1 MMKSPFH
8 HIRHAQELF
17 DHFHRNVH
25 HAFVIFVL
33 AMIGMLRWVS
43 HILTPT
49 SASRQR
55 WGFITSDFRDQ
66 NPTNENITYALFGD
80 GTPGST
86 AYTRLRDSSCIPTN
100 VQILPSNFS
109 WWVGNTNTIYILNP
123 WTYTITTSISSNTCS
138 ALIGRGDVYLRPA
151 SGSVVPVSI
160 GHSNV
165 IIDNI
170 KINGNNQTYTG
181 MTVGHLQN
189 VTINN
194 IDIYQSLWQGLYTNS
209 QMANVALHNSRI
221 YNNTNWI
228 LLQANLSL
236 GLTSNPSYITINN
249 SHIYNNTNWIQAYN
263 YKAENMSINNSQ
275 IYNNGY
281 GIIFGH
287 YVSMPCVALTTSYPT
302 TRDYNNS
309 INNSA
314 IYNNGYGIYT
324 YNCYELDDWS
334 TTSYTYTYNLN
345 NTYIYNNTYWIW
357 AWVPHMP
364 YYWTL
369 KFFSNSN
376 NTWGTAIL
384 TPWAWSPIRSD
395 WILDDSSAT
404 IDYDYVTNPQ
414 NGSWLRLLSWN
425 LLSLRWVRAFNA
437 VLKPIRYIFGLHIPK
452 QGTPVWYNNSILT
465 TYGSNQSDYFTTRY
479 IAEPESALSIPD
491 QSIVNQY
498 FGSGSIYTQN
508 RSTNGCSLSAFQ
520 VKTLNPWTFNNTN
533 NTFEDHTIYIL
544 SGGEYKSAATWNA
557 FVFNGNCIALVGAD
571 DTIFTKLVATNM
583 LYANNKRNI
592 ILDNIKI
599 DWTHIV
605 VWSTMLPNNS
615 VVTAIKFDGTTNNN
629 TINDVQAYNTAAYGI
644 YLGLGSHHNTL
655 MNVQTFNNNEAGIH
669 LYYASNYNVIN
680 NTQSYNNWSYG
691 IRFANGSSRNTMN
704 NFQTYNNGIGL
715 FWDLTT
721 QENIL
726 NRAVIYNNS
735 DAGIYFKNSSGN
747 ILNDVRIYNNTIGI
761 RTLYSSPGNKYYG
774 ELQMFANAN
783 GNFEGTTGN
792 DISFA
797 PWSSALFSLPGT
809 LNTGGTMSCLYAT
822 NPTLSW
828 TTLLNSSCSNT
839 GHNIAWFIS
848 PYNRNVNY
856 AFGLH
861 IYKQALPKR
870 YETGGALTSIPSQ
883 YDANK
888 YIAEV
893 FAIWD
898 DEPEGVYFDSTWA
911 AELNTRYSTNIYTAG
926 VLNIAIPITLTLSP
940 STATGYLVISWTS
953 VWTTGMIS
961 NGDTIQVK
969 VLSAT
974 GYNKTITGTLTI
986 GSIVTWF
993 TVTTR
998 GINQLPTTGSFAF
1011 TNMTSIPLNTITGG
1025 STIVSGLETGV
1036 YAAINFLPTTTT
1048 GRLEIYS
1055 WGIFINSWT
1064 TGLLVNNGNRI
1075 LALAQSSSGYAQ
1087 TVTGNV
1093 TIWLGA
1099 WSFTITTKWSDT
1111 TPPTIPTLT
1120 YPMSWEEMFFI
1131 TFEWAASTDTGAW
1144 IAWYEYQIA
1153 EDMNFLDIINT
1164 GFIATTTTW
1173 TAWSPNTSFD
1183 ETSWLYYRRIR
1194 AKDRDDNVSS
1204 RSNTWMFEVTAF
1216 DWREFAEQTNANLRT
1231 YYESDEITLEGIKAG
1246 ISVWASV
1253 DNDGTIYKNGTD
1265 RWTGVYVQND
1275 DELYLSVRSSNN
1287 YDRTISATLKIANRI
1302 LDFDVTTKD
1311 ESDDGCTLTS
1321 DDEETIQTIFDSL
1334 VNNYSWDE
1342 DRYDEFLTTMQSM
1355 LEDEIDFTND
1365 CNLEY
1370 LQNLIE
1376 EELGIPTWW
1385 NTGWWTISTWSHI
1398 APNCKEYAITY
1409 DAAIMGYTSP
1419 NLSIT
1424 TFFANRDSLTR
1435 YIDSKNPGDCHI
1447 NTYGVAS
1454 RAFTN
1459 TDPNKHIAPNGKI
1472 YFITME
1478 AGKYTSS
1485 NFIYRKYFTTLAEL
1499 RTYID
1504 RNNITSQVR
1513 SHQVDTSFTPQTF
1526 TAPNMKEYKIYKTDR
1541 WYMSYKLMK
1550 VQYFSSLTDIQS
1562 YINRNNPR

>member
-17 DHFHRNVH
+17 DHFHKNVH
-25 HAFVIFVL
+25 HAFFIFVL
-33 AMIGMLRWVS
+33 AMIGMLRGVS

-66 NPTNENITYALFGD
+66 HPTNENITYALFGD

-86 AYTRLRDSSCIPTN
+86 AYTRLRDSSCIPTS
-100 VQILPSNFS
+100 VQYISALNGLTWSA
-109 WWVGNTNTIYILNP
+109 NTIYIVNSWSYTL
-123 WTYTITTSISSNTCS
+123 TYPITLSSCS
-138 ALIGRGDVYLRPA
+138 ALIGRGDVY
-151 SGSVVPVSI
+151 I
-160 GHSNV
+160 KSNTWWFYPINAWSSQNQM

-170 KINGNNQTYTG
+170 KINWNNITTRWINFPL
-181 MTVGHLQN
+181 THSN
-189 VTINN
+189 STINN
-194 IDIYQSLWQGLYTNS
+194 IDVYQTTWYGIYLWSNTTNINLY
-209 QMANVALHNSRI
+209 NSRF
-221 YNNTNWI
+221 YNNTIWI
-228 LLQANLSL
+228 Y
-236 GLTSNPSYITINN
+236 TSNDKTINN
-249 SHIYNNTNWIQAYN
+249 CQFFNNTLWIDLWTTSTQFKNVA
-263 YKAENMSINNSQ
+263 INNSQ
-275 IYNNGY
+275 IYNNER
-281 GIIFGH
+281 GIQMWFDNPFCLATICPSCTGTIN
-287 YVSMPCVALTTSYPT
+287 YS
-302 TRDYNNS
+302 NS
-309 INNSA
+309 INNST
-314 IYNNGYGIYT
+314 IYNNVYGIYT
-324 YNCYELDDWS
+324 ACFEENDWW
-334 TTSYTYTYNLN
+334 TNTYSYTYHLN
-345 NTYIYNNTYWIW
+345 NTNIYNNNYGIRSKNS
-357 AWVPHMP
+357 VPTFP

-369 KFFSNSN
+369 NMFSNTN
-376 NTWGTAIL
+376 NTWWADTLLPGAGFSISSWADGSLDTTA
-384 TPWAWSPIRSD
+384 
-395 WILDDSSAT
+395 SAS
-404 IDYDYVTNPQ
+404 YDRVTNPQ
-414 NGSWLRLLSWN
+414 NGSWNRLLSWN
-425 LLSLRWVRAFNA
+425 YWNILQWPQWFN
-437 VLKPIRYIFGLHIPK
+437 VNKRPIRYIFWLNILK
-452 QGTPVWYNNSILT
+452 QIKPVWYHASTLEE
-465 TYGSNQSDYFTTRY
+465 YGINWADYKTINY
-479 IAEPESALSIPD
+479 IAEPESALSID
-491 QSIVNQY
+491 HQAIVQQY
-498 FGSGSIYTQN
+498 FWSGSIYTQN
-508 RSTNGCSLSAFQ
+508 RTTNGCSLSAFQ
-520 VKTLNPWTFNNTN
+520 VKTLDPWTFYSTN

-571 DTIFTKLVATNM
+571 DTIFTKLVASNM
-583 LYANNKRNI
+583 LYANNKHNI
-592 ILDNIKI
+592 IIDNVKI

-605 VWSTMLPNNS
+605 VWNTMLPNNS
-615 VVTAIKFDGTTNNN
+615 VVTAIKFNGTTNNN

-704 NFQTYNNGIGL
+704 NFQAYNNGIGL

-726 NRAVIYNNS
+726 NRAAIYNNS

-774 ELQMFANAN
+774 ELKMFANVS

-792 DISFA
+792 DMSFA

-822 NPTLSW
+822 NPTLSGS
-828 TTLLNSSCSNT
+828 TLLNSSCSNT

-848 PYNRNVNY
+848 PYDRNVNY
-856 AFGLH
+856 AFGLN
-861 IYKQALPKR
+861 IYKQAMPKR
-870 YETGGALTSIPSQ
+870 YETGGTLTSIPSQ

-893 FAIWD
+893 FAIRD
-898 DEPEGVYFDSTWA
+898 DDPEEVYFDSTWS
-911 AELNTRYSTNIYTAG
+911 AELHSRYSTNIYTAG
-926 VLNIAIPITLTLSP
+926 VLNISIPITLTLSP
-940 STATGYLVISWTS
+940 STATWYLVINWTS
-953 VWTTGMIS
+953 LWTTGMIS

-974 GYNKTITGTLTI
+974 GYNQTITGTLTL
-986 GSIVTWF
+986 GSVTTWF

-1011 TNMTSIPLNTITGG
+1011 TNMTSIPLNTITGS
-1025 STIVSGLETGV
+1025 STIVAGLETGV
-1036 YAAINFLPTTTT
+1036 YASISFSPSITT
-1048 GRLEIYS
+1048 GWVEIYS
-1055 WGIFINSWT
+1055 WSTFISSGT
-1064 TGLLVNNGNRI
+1064 TGQLVYNGNRI

-1093 TIWLGA
+1093 TIWRWTGT
-1099 WSFTITTKWSDT
+1099 FTLTTKWSDS
-1111 TPPTIPTLT
+1111 TPPTTPTLT
-1120 YPMSWEEMFFI
+1120 YPMSGEEMFFI
-1131 TFEWAASTDTGAW
+1131 TFEWTASTDTGAW

-1153 EDMNFLDIINT
+1153 EDTNFLDIINT
-1164 GFIATTTTW
+1164 GFITTTTTW
-1173 TAWSPNTSFD
+1173 TAGSPNTSFD

-1194 AKDRDDNVSS
+1194 AKDRDDNVSN
-1204 RSNTWMFEVTAF
+1204 RSNTWTFEVTEF
-1216 DWREFAEQTNANLRT
+1216 DGREFAEKTNANLRT

-1246 ISVWASV
+1246 LSIWASV

-1311 ESDDGCTLTS
+1311 ESDDWCTLTS

-1376 EELGIPTWW
+1376 EELGIPAWW

-1419 NLSIT
+1419 NLSIA

-1459 TDPNKHIAPNGKI
+1459 TDPSKHIAPNGKI

-1478 AGKYTSS
+1478 SGKYTSS

-1504 RNNITSQVR
+1504 KNNITSQVR